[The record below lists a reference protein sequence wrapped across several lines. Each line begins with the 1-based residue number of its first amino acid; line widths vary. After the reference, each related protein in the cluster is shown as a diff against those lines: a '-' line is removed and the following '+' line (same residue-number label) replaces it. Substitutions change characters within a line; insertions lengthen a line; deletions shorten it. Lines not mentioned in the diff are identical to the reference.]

1 MDRFL
6 EMQTFGAV
14 VDAGS
19 FVKAADALGIS
30 KAAVSRYVGDL
41 ETRLGVRLLH
51 RTTRRLSL
59 TGEGQVFYA
68 RSKELLAGVDE
79 AEAEITS
86 RSGAASGLLR
96 VNAPVTFGIRHLA
109 PLWGLFR
116 ARYPKVTLDVT
127 LADRVVDLIEE
138 GYDVAIRIATLP
150 SSTLISKR
158 LATTRMV
165 LCASPDY
172 LKASGAPQH
181 PVELAAHAVISY
193 SYWSTKDEWHFDG
206 PQGPVSV
213 KTQPCMHTNSG
224 DTCRAAAL
232 AHQGVILQPTFLVG
246 EDLAA
251 GTLVE
256 LMPEFRS
263 IELGIY
269 AIYPT
274 RKHVSPKVRALI
286 DFLAEHFGQTRPA
299 W

>member
-1 MDRFL
+1 MDRFF
-6 EMQTFGAV
+6 EMQTFAAV

-19 FVKAADALGIS
+19 FVKAADALGVS

-41 ETRLGVRLLH
+41 EARLGVRLLH

-96 VNAPVTFGIRHLA
+96 INAPVTFGIRHLA

-116 ARYPKVTLDVT
+116 ARYPNVTLDVT
-127 LADRVVDLIEE
+127 LADRVVDLVEE

-172 LKASGAPQH
+172 LKAHGAPRR
-181 PVELAAHAVISY
+181 PAELTAHAVISY
-193 SYWSTKDEWHFDG
+193 SYWSTRDEWHFNG
-206 PQGPVSV
+206 PQGHVSV
-213 KTQPCMHTNSG
+213 KTQPCLHTNSG

-232 AHQGVILQPTFLVG
+232 AHQGIILQPTFLVG
-246 EDLAA
+246 DDLAA

-286 DFLAEHFGQTRPA
+286 DFLAEHFEQTRSA